1 MIRKVRKPKVANS
14 PTLPVGHP
22 ARLVPIIFFKLA
34 QLIWSINTKIM
45 ISNVKKIF
53 IFIFGMQLNT
63 LAQQKHSSFHVTGF
77 LQSSVYHSASVT
89 TVMFEPGKK
98 RNMFLDLSTC
108 TKLI

>member
-22 ARLVPIIFFKLA
+22 PRLVPIRGFKLA
-34 QLIWSINTKIM
+34 QSILSINIKSTK
-45 ISNVKKIF
+45 SNVNKKIF

-77 LQSSVYHSASVT
+77 LQSRVYHSTSVT
-89 TVMFEPGKK
+89 TVMFEPGKTK
-98 RNMFLDLSTC
+98 RICIIVQS
-108 TKLI
+108 

>member
-22 ARLVPIIFFKLA
+22 PRPVPIIFFKLA
-34 QLIWSINTKIM
+34 QLILSINIKSTK
-45 ISNVKKIF
+45 SNVKKIF

-77 LQSSVYHSASVT
+77 LQSRVYHSASVT
-89 TVMFEPGKK
+89 TVMFEPGKTK
-98 RNMFLDLSTC
+98 RICIS

>member
-22 ARLVPIIFFKLA
+22 PRLVPTIFFKLA
-34 QLIWSINTKIM
+34 QLIWSINIKNTK
-45 ISNVKKIF
+45 SNVKKIF

-77 LQSSVYHSASVT
+77 LQSSASVT
-89 TVMFEPGKK
+89 TVMFEPGKTK
-98 RNMFLDLSTC
+98 RVCISI
-108 TKLI
+108 KLI

>member
-22 ARLVPIIFFKLA
+22 PRPEPIIFFKLA
-34 QLIWSINTKIM
+34 QLILSINIKSTK
-45 ISNVKKIF
+45 SNVKKIF

-77 LQSSVYHSASVT
+77 LQSRVYHSTSVT
-89 TVMFEPGKK
+89 TVMFEPGKTK
-98 RNMFLDLSTC
+98 RICIS